1 MSDDESKEPATLSN
15 ETTSLFNRVLRL
27 AETEEQRV
35 TTSLKQERLI
45 GEGFILVGILTFVA
59 VLALPP
65 KPLKWVFFVAAF
77 VIALAGAIRI
87 DRCTRG
93 YRQTERDRELARKI
107 LRRRR

>member
-1 MSDDESKEPATLSN
+1 MPGDESKKPTTLSN
-15 ETTSLFNRVLRL
+15 ETTSLFNRVLHL
-27 AETEEQRV
+27 AEAEEQRAIA
-35 TTSLKQERLI
+35 SLKKERLI

-65 KPLKWVFFVAAF
+65 KPMKWVFFAAAF

-93 YRQTERDRELARKI
+93 YRQTERDRKLARKI
-107 LRRRR
+107 LRGRR